1 MKDTTMNRSVRN
13 GIAIAGMAGGIFFLG
28 QAVASADQT
37 AMAANNGDQSSS
49 AQGSGGDSA
58 AGNANFSDAEA
69 TNVQKT
75 EVDTDVN
82 GGDGGKNIAVINTGV
97 IAGGGQ
103 NMVTTQSTEQG
114 QQFTKI
120 EFNSGD
126 VVLHQSADGGDV
138 NNSGNVHVADN
149 GGNQT
154 ATATNNVDQ
163 HADADSGDDG
173 KKWDDSEAGN
183 INKSSAEA
191 TNIAITDIET
201 DVDGGD
207 GGYNEAEINT
217 GIIGNT
223 FYCYEG
229 SKCVYDFHT
238 GDVKLVQEANG
249 GDVNNSGNVNVGDS
263 YGHPHADHHKPGH
276 HDADC
281 ACHKPAV
288 APAKPVHHRTAHK
301 APVSTYAQ
309 PKGELA
315 YTGAETTAPLAL
327 GLIAL
332 GAGGALTLAGR
343 LHIST
348 PAVRS
353 APLAHH
359 PLISASLPTQRWR
372 AHSRRTRTR

>member
-1 MKDTTMNRSVRN
+1 MNRSVRN
-13 GIAIAGMAGGIFFLG
+13 GLAIAGMAGGIFFLG

-37 AMAANNGDQSSS
+37 ASAGNNVDQGAASSS
-49 AQGSGGDSA
+49 SEGSGSG
-58 AGNANFSDAEA
+58 AGNANFSSAEA

-75 EVDTDVN
+75 EVDTDVE
-82 GGDGGKNIAVINTGV
+82 GGDGGANIAVINTGV
-97 IAGGGQ
+97 VGGGG
-103 NMVTTQSTEQG
+103 NMASTSSSNEQG

-138 NNSGNVHVADN
+138 NGSGNVHVSGDN
-149 GGNQT
+149 GDQT

-163 HADADSGDDG
+163 TAVSKDEGEESYG
-173 KKWDDSEAGN
+173 SEAGN

-191 TNIAITDIET
+191 TNIDITDIET
-201 DVDGGD
+201 DVEGGD
-207 GGYNEAEINT
+207 GGFNYAEINT

-238 GDVKLVQEANG
+238 GDVKVVQSADG
-249 GDVNNSGNVNVGDS
+249 GDVNNSGNVNVGDT

-288 APAKPVHHRTAHK
+288 APAAPVHHRPAHRA
-301 APVSTYAQ
+301 APVNAYAQ
-309 PKGELA
+309 PKGSLA

-343 LHIST
+343 RRSST
-348 PAVRS
+348 A
-353 APLAHH
+353 AA
-359 PLISASLPTQRWR
+359 
-372 AHSRRTRTR
+372 

>member
-1 MKDTTMNRSVRN
+1 MNRSVRN
-13 GIAIAGMAGGIFFLG
+13 GLAIAGMAGGIFFLG
-28 QAVASADQT
+28 QAVASAEQT
-37 AMAANNGDQSSS
+37 ATAGNNVDQGAASSS
-49 AQGSGGDSA
+49 EGSGSG
-58 AGNANFSDAEA
+58 AGNANFSSSEA

-82 GGDGGKNIAVINTGV
+82 GGDGGTNVAAINTGV
-97 IAGGGQ
+97 ISGGGQ
-103 NMVTTQSTEQG
+103 NMATTQSTDQG

-138 NNSGNVHVADN
+138 NGSGNVHVA
-149 GGNQT
+149 GNSGDQT

-163 HADADSGDDG
+163 TAVSKTDGEESEESG
-173 KKWDDSEAGN
+173 AGN

-191 TNIAITDIET
+191 TNIDITDIET

-207 GGYNEAEINT
+207 GGFNEAEINT

-229 SKCVYDFHT
+229 SKCVYDFET
-238 GDVKLVQEANG
+238 GDVKLVQSADG
-249 GDVNNSGNVNVGDS
+249 GDVNNSGNVSVGEMHPKPAGDHDKAGD
-263 YGHPHADHHKPGH
+263 YGHQ
-276 HDADC
+276 
-281 ACHKPAV
+281 KPAA
-288 APAKPVHHRTAHK
+288 APHK
-301 APVSTYAQ
+301 AAPVSRAAPVSHRAPMSTTAQ
-309 PKGELA
+309 PKGQLA

-343 LHIST
+343 RRSST
-348 PAVRS
+348 AAV
-353 APLAHH
+353 
-359 PLISASLPTQRWR
+359 
-372 AHSRRTRTR
+372 

>member
-1 MKDTTMNRSVRN
+1 MNRSVRN

-37 AMAANNGDQSSS
+37 ATAANNGDQSSS

-75 EVDTDVN
+75 EVDTDVD

-97 IAGGGQ
+97 VSGGNDIRTLEAPEEEDGK
-103 NMVTTQSTEQG
+103 VVVDVE
-114 QQFTKI
+114 
-120 EFNSGD
+120 SGD
-126 VVLHQSADGGDV
+126 VALSQSADGGDV
-138 NNSGNVHVADN
+138 NKSGNVNAAGN
-149 GGNQT
+149 TGNQT
-154 ATATNNVDQ
+154 ATAVNNVDQ
-163 HADADSGDDG
+163 NADADSGDDG

-183 INKSSAEA
+183 INKSDAEA
-191 TNIAITDIET
+191 TNVDITDVET

-207 GGYNEAEINT
+207 GGTNVAVINT
-217 GIIGNT
+217 GIVGNT
-223 FYCYEG
+223 FYCPQGATCYYNFTTG
-229 SKCVYDFHT
+229 SVTVHQSAD
-238 GDVKLVQEANG
+238 G
-249 GDVNNSGNVNVGDS
+249 GDVNGSGNVNVGDS

-276 HDADC
+276 EADC
-281 ACHKPAV
+281 PEHKAAAPVAHHAKRA
-288 APAKPVHHRTAHK
+288 APAHRA

-343 LHIST
+343 
-348 PAVRS
+348 
-353 APLAHH
+353 
-359 PLISASLPTQRWR
+359 
-372 AHSRRTRTR
+372 RRTATAAV